1 MKKIKLDITASY
13 DIGDTVD
20 GIGYTVEV
28 PDNVYKELRDIVNKH
43 DGTICDDDVEVEES
57 EEQK

>member
-20 GIGYTVEV
+20 DIGDTVEV
-28 PDNVYKELRDIVNKH
+28 LDNVYKELKDIVNKH
-43 DGTICDDDVEVEES
+43 DGTICDDDIEVDSAYKEA
-57 EEQK
+57 